1 MPVAPTTIPP
11 IPTPVP
17 STDDPGNFDARA
29 DATLGALPPAVDGMN
44 AVATNVYANAT
55 EVFTKAAEIDAAAM
69 VASDAAGL
77 VGRSNSPLVVG
88 AGTKSVTLLAAK
100 PNLVVLNKRVV
111 IVQISDPSIKMF
123 GTISSVTSSTA
134 FAVTVVSSGAFGSG
148 NYSSWQIIDAAFFG
162 SAATKELIWA
172 ALDDTAAITSKSL
185 GEARAPVA
193 VAFSS
198 SVVLPM
204 NAGISFVLGLITG
217 NFQLANPTGLADVV
231 GQSGSV
237 TLPLDATGTGLISYG
252 TYWKPVEGTHIAM
265 APGANKTSTLYYEVK
280 SATRIEYSM
289 GRNFLA

>member
-1 MPVAPTTIPP
+1 MPTAPTTIPP

-17 STDDPGNFDARA
+17 STSDPGNFDARA

-44 AVATNVYANAT
+44 ATAVNVYTNAT
-55 EVFTKAAEIDAAAM
+55 EVFAKAAEIEAAAL
-69 VASDAAGL
+69 VATDAAGL

-88 AGTKSVTLLAAK
+88 AGTKTIGLLVAK
-100 PNLVVLNKRVV
+100 PNLAVLNKRVV
-111 IVQISDPSIKMF
+111 IVQLSDPTLRMF

-134 FAVTVVSSGAFGSG
+134 FSVTVVSSGAFGSG
-148 NYSSWQIIDAAFFG
+148 SFSSWQIIDAAFFG
-162 SAATKELIWA
+162 AAATKETIWA
-172 ALDDTAAITSKSL
+172 ALDDTAAITSKAL

-193 VAFSS
+193 VAFGST
-198 SVVLPM
+198 VTLAM

-217 NFQLANPTGLADVV
+217 NFQLANPTGLADVI
-231 GQSGSV
+231 GQSGSI
-237 TLPLDATGTGLISYG
+237 TLPLDGTGTGLISYG